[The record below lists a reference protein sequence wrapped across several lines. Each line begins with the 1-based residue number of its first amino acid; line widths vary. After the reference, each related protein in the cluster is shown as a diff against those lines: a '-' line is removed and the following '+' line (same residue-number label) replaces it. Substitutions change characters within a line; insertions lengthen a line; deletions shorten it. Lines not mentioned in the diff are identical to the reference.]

1 MSSLSSLQSAYNC
14 WIHFSWLLVIYMRL
28 YRRNL
33 FRSFFHHN
41 GSWQGTS
48 QFLQVVILSHPL
60 SNPGIKPP
68 NSHNASQDYHPAEAT
83 KSHTKHST
91 KKPQVQSWSIC
102 FTLFLWQCQSFE
114 VIFYSNK
121 VDFHFFASYGRTTSL
136 FSYNESRRKQ
146 DLDNNTSLTHFSS
159 LAVLLLFSLS
169 VLTALKTQLYFQ
181 LSSTTET
188 SQVRPKTVKA
198 VALRL
203 STWKSFSVTLSL
215 SALWH

>member
-1 MSSLSSLQSAYNC
+1 MEASWEFSSTSRLWFSLTSKQPWY
-14 WIHFSWLLVIYMRL
+14 
-28 YRRNL
+28 
-33 FRSFFHHN
+33 
-41 GSWQGTS
+41 QTS
-48 QFLQVVILSHPL
+48 QLSQIQAKITILPRQQNHT
-60 SNPGIKPP
+60 
-68 NSHNASQDYHPAEAT
+68 HNTAQ
-83 KSHTKHST
+83 

-114 VIFYSNK
+114 VIFYSNR

-136 FSYNESRRKQ
+136 FSYNESQRKQ

-159 LAVLLLFSLS
+159 LAVLLLLLSLS